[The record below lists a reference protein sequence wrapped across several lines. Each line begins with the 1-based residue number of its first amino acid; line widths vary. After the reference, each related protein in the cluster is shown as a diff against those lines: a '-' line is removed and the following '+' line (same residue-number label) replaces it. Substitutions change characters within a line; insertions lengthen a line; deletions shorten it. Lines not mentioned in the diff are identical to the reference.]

1 MKIFGKK
8 IFAFTMAEV
17 LVTMATIGTIAVLTY
32 PTLQRHNTDTA
43 SVARARKLYS
53 VLNQAYARAQ
63 LQSGGFTKWNATTST
78 KLAEKFKPYLKL
90 ALDCGT
96 TQQCEMPTYKY
107 LNGNVHNANY
117 NSTSY
122 YKMILEDGSFIWMR
136 PSFSPAGKCQD
147 TESGYANQSCGV
159 IFFDTN
165 SSKPPNIIGKDMFI
179 FVILEDSIV
188 PNRMDDCYYNSTGW
202 GCTYQVIFDG
212 NMKYRKTK

>member
-17 LVTMATIGTIAVLTY
+17 LVTISTIGVIAAITI

-63 LQSGGFTKWNATTST
+63 LQSGGFTKWNANTAT
-78 KLAEKFKPYLKL
+78 KLADKFKPYLKL
-90 ALDCGT
+90 ALDCGIT
-96 TQQCEMPTYKY
+96 NQCEMPTYKY
-107 LNGNVHNANY
+107 LSGGVHGSYNTNNY
-117 NSTSY
+117 Y
-122 YKMILEDGSFIWMR
+122 RMILEDGSFIWMR
-136 PSFSPAGKCQD
+136 PGWTPGKCEGD
-147 TESGYANQSCGV
+147 DGGYHDVCGV

-165 SSKPPNIIGKDMFI
+165 SSKPPNIIGKDMFA
-179 FVILEDSIV
+179 FLILEDSIA
-188 PNRMDDCYYNSTGW
+188 PSKWDDCYYNDKGW
-202 GCTYQVIFDG
+202 GCTYQVIFQG